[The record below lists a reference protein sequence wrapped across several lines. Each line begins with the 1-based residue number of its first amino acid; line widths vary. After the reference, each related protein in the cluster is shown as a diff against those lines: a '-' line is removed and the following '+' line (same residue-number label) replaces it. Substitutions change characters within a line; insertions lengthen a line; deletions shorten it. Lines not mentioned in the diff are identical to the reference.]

1 MPPIPPT
8 RTRLSELGIA
18 TLVFIG
24 ALSISVIAAL
34 GVSVA
39 AIAVFQISEDSAFLF
54 LPAFFIC
61 TGLLVNPAIFAVFLS
76 NHSRRVWPYLVP
88 TVAPWL
94 IEFVLLSRRDLAM
107 SGELAAVAATT
118 LAGLAVAHGVLRR
131 KSHNL
136 RDLEQHAS
144 Q

>member
-1 MPPIPPT
+1 MPH
-8 RTRLSELGIA
+8 L
-18 TLVFIG
+18 
-24 ALSISVIAAL
+24 SVIAGL

-39 AIAVFQISEDSAFLF
+39 AIALFQISEDSVFLF

-61 TGLLVNPAIFAVFLS
+61 TGLLVNPPIFAAFLS
-76 NHSRRVWPYLVP
+76 NHCRRVWPYLVP

-94 IEFVLLSRRDLAM
+94 IDFLLISRRDLTM
-107 SGELAAVAATT
+107 RGELAAVAVST
-118 LAGLAVAHGVLRR
+118 LAGLVVAHGILRR

-136 RDLEQHAS
+136 RDLEQRAS